1 MKYFFYGLL
10 LVLLFSTILYNDK
23 KIRKDEYC
31 KESLLKQFLFDKCT
45 LRDKLKIDKNK
56 ENV

>member
-45 LRDKLKIDKNK
+45 LRDKLKIDKNE